1 MIIIYVNIFCKY
13 YRIIY
18 MWDIIIII
26 LFEFKNI
33 RKKEKYVWFYNLFL
47 VVLKL
52 ENLWVGLV
60 V

>member
-47 VVLKL
+47 MVLKL